1 MGRILN
7 LSVALPPAPATIRTI
22 LTVDDSF
29 AMRDILRAALTSV
42 GFTVLQAEDGEA
54 ALELLATRSVDLI
67 ITDLNMP
74 RLDGIGVIEQVRRGG
89 PHVATPILVLSSE
102 SCPDKRERARL
113 AGATG
118 WIVKPFSVG
127 GLLDAIR
134 RVAA

>member
-1 MGRILN
+1 MESLAKTAR
-7 LSVALPPAPATIRTI
+7 AAARATVRTI

-29 AMRDILRAALTSV
+29 AMRDILRAALTAA
-42 GFTVLQAEDGEA
+42 GFTVLQAQDGEA
-54 ALELLATRSVDLI
+54 ALALLETRTVDLI
-67 ITDLNMP
+67 ITDHNMP

-89 PHVATPILVLSSE
+89 PHAETPILVLTSE
-102 SCPDKRERARL
+102 SCAEKRDRARQ